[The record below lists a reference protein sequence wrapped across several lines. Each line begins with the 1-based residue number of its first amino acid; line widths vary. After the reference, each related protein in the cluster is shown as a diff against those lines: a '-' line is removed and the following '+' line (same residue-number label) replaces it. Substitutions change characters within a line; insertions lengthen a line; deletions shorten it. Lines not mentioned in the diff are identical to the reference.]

1 MTALLTRAAKG
12 SALTYTEFDG
22 NIDEIELR
30 TGQGWNDL
38 VQDVTVRSG
47 SNAPSPTIFI
57 GGISAYEFSP
67 TTMNECFVNFHMRH
81 DYIAGT
87 MVYPHVHWSHNTDVT
102 GVVRWGFEYTL
113 ARRNDS
119 TGLITFGATST
130 LYIEHTVTAGEV
142 YQHHVNESADGL
154 GIAGTA
160 LQEDAL
166 ILCRV
171 FRDAAHAN
179 DTYPDPIHLL
189 TVDIHYECNTL
200 STPLRVPPFN

>member
-1 MTALLTRAAKG
+1 MTALLTRTAKG
-12 SALTYTEFDG
+12 SALTYAEMDT
-22 NIDEIELR
+22 NLTAIELR
-30 TGQGWNDL
+30 TAQGWNDL

-87 MVYPHVHWSHNTDVT
+87 MVYPHVHWSHNTDAA

-119 TGLITFGATST
+119 TGNVTFASPST
-130 LYIEHTVTAGEV
+130 LYIEHTVTLGET
-142 YQHHVNESADGL
+142 YQHNVNEAADGL
-154 GIAGTA
+154 GISGTD

-171 FRDAAHAN
+171 FRDATHAN

-200 STPLRVPPFN
+200 STPLRTPPFN

>member
-12 SALTYTEFDG
+12 SPLTYSEFDG

-30 TGQGWNDL
+30 TASGWNDL

-47 SNAPSPTIFI
+47 ANSPSPTIFI

-154 GIAGTA
+154 GIAGTD

-171 FRDAAHAN
+171 FRDATHAN

-200 STPLRVPPFN
+200 STPLRTPPFN

>member
-1 MTALLTRAAKG
+1 MTALVYRDTKG
-12 SALTYTEFDG
+12 SRLTSAEGDA
-22 NIDEIELR
+22 NMRELNTR
-30 TGQGWNDL
+30 TASGWNDL
-38 VQDVTVRSG
+38 VQDVLVRTGANS
-47 SNAPSPTIFI
+47 PSPTVFI
-57 GGISAYEFSP
+57 GGITAYEFAAA
-67 TTMNECFVNFHMRH
+67 TMNECFVNFHMRH

-87 MVYPHVHWSHNTDVT
+87 MVYPHVHWSHIVDST

-119 TGLITFGATST
+119 TGTVTFASPTT
-130 LYIEHTVTAGEV
+130 LYIEHNVTAGTQ
-142 YQHHVNESADGL
+142 YQHFVNEGADGL
-154 GIAGTA
+154 GIAGTD

-166 ILCRV
+166 IICRV
-171 FRDAAHAN
+171 FRDATHAN

>member
-1 MTALLTRAAKG
+1 MTALLTRTAKG
-12 SALTYTEFDG
+12 SALTYAEMDANLTA
-22 NIDEIELR
+22 IETR
-30 TGQGWNDL
+30 TATGWNDL
-38 VQDVTVRSG
+38 VQDVTVRTG

-87 MVYPHVHWSHNTDVT
+87 MVYPHVHWSHNTDVS

-119 TGLITFGATST
+119 TGNVTFASPTT
-130 LYIEHTVTAGEV
+130 LYIEHNVTAGTQ

-154 GIAGTA
+154 GIAGTD

-166 ILCRV
+166 IICRV
-171 FRDAAHAN
+171 FRDATHAN

-189 TVDIHYECNTL
+189 TVDIHYECDTL

>member
-1 MTALLTRAAKG
+1 MTALLTRAVKG
-12 SALTYTEFDG
+12 SALTYTEFDA
-22 NIDEIELR
+22 NIDEIEVR

-38 VQDVTVRSG
+38 VQDVTVRTG

-87 MVYPHVHWSHNTDVT
+87 MVYPHVHWSHNTDAA

-119 TGLITFGATST
+119 TGVVTFASPST
-130 LYIEHTVTAGEV
+130 LYIEHTVALGET
-142 YQHHVNESADGL
+142 YQHHVNEAADGA
-154 GIAGTA
+154 GIAGTD
-160 LQEDAL
+160 LQEDA
-166 ILCRV
+166 IIICRV
-171 FRDAAHAN
+171 FRDATHIN

>member
-12 SALTYTEFDG
+12 SALTYTEFDA
-22 NIDEIELR
+22 NIDALEVR

-38 VQDVTVRSG
+38 VQDVTVRTG

-87 MVYPHVHWSHNTDVT
+87 MVYPHVHWSHNTDAA

-119 TGLITFGATST
+119 TGVVTFASPST
-130 LYIEHTVTAGEV
+130 LYIEHTVSLGES
-142 YQHHVNESADGL
+142 YQHHVNEAADGL
-154 GIAGTA
+154 GIDGTN

-166 ILCRV
+166 IICRV
-171 FRDAAHAN
+171 FRDATHIN

>member
-1 MTALLTRAAKG
+1 MTALITRASKG
-12 SALTYTEFDG
+12 SQLTWDDVDG
-22 NIDEIELR
+22 NWDDLQTR
-30 TGQGWNDL
+30 TAQGWNDL

-47 SNAPSPTIFI
+47 ANSPSPTIFI

-119 TGLITFGATST
+119 TGIVTFASPST
-130 LYIEHTVTAGEV
+130 LYIEYNVTAGTQ
-142 YQHHVNESADGL
+142 YQHFVNEGADGL
-154 GIAGTA
+154 GIAGTD

-171 FRDAAHAN
+171 FRDATHAN

>member
-87 MVYPHVHWSHNTDVT
+87 MVYPHVHWSHNTDAA

-119 TGLITFGATST
+119 TGNVTFASPST
-130 LYIEHTVTAGEV
+130 LYIEHTVTLGET
-142 YQHHVNESADGL
+142 YQHHVNEAADGA
-154 GIAGTA
+154 GIAGTD

-171 FRDAAHAN
+171 FRDATHAN

-200 STPLRVPPFN
+200 STPLRTPPFN